1 MQVYKGN
8 SYFIQLLL
16 TFLHFNTT
24 LQSSNLQF
32 PWCITVS
39 EMKPA
44 LWALHHIWQYEQI
57 MRCNQPNNLT
67 FRHLDKCM
75 TVNPMSPCSEIII
88 QYDNCSQQ
96 VNIHNQLNTRYCTEP
111 NQTIILQLSWIVR
124 LIILVTWVSTPHT
137 GLLSQYIT
145 KVLSHL
151 SPLHKAGKLGK
162 SMSCILKV
170 WYHNNEER
178 IL

>member
-1 MQVYKGN
+1 MQVYKGK

-16 TFLHFNTT
+16 TFLLFIPH
-24 LQSSNLQF
+24 
-32 PWCITVS
+32 C
-39 EMKPA
+39 KA
-44 LWALHHIWQYEQI
+44 ARWQYEQI
-57 MRCNQPNNLT
+57 MWCNQPNNLT
-67 FRHLDKCM
+67 FRHFDKCM

-145 KVLSHL
+145 KVLSQL
-151 SPLHKAGKLGK
+151 SHCTKQGNSANQWAVSWKCGIIIMKNA
-162 SMSCILKV
+162 S
-170 WYHNNEER
+170 Y
-178 IL
+178 